1 MRRLTE
7 AGTVTASGK
16 PFWDRSGVWGML
28 RNPAYMGRAALGK
41 TQACDHQVR
50 VRAQRHSADVPRKP
64 YSAKRVDPQQWIEI
78 PVPAIV
84 SEALF
89 QTVQEQLAENRK
101 LARQRRDSAPLHLLQ
116 GLTVCGH
123 CRYAYY
129 AKKVS
134 KAAAKGKPR
143 DYVYYVVWEPTP
155 IASAAK
161 ASVTICRFELISSTN
176 SYGSKLWSCSDI
188 PIA

>member
-1 MRRLTE
+1 
-7 AGTVTASGK
+7 
-16 PFWDRSGVWGML
+16 
-28 RNPAYMGRAALGK
+28 
-41 TQACDHQVR
+41 

-64 YSAKRVDPQQWIEI
+64 YSTTRTDPQDWIEI

-89 QTVQEQLAENRK
+89 QSAQEQLAENRK
-101 LARQRRDSAPLHLLQ
+101 LARPRRESAPLRLLQ

-134 KAAAKGKPR
+134 MAAATIIMKWLQWTALPIGIAILIGL
-143 DYVYYVVWEPTP
+143 VVQ
-155 IASAAK
+155 AGLG
-161 ASVTICRFELISSTN
+161 ELMRLFN
-176 SYGSKLWSCSDI
+176 ACVN
-188 PIA
+188 